1 MLLLLTLL
9 CTLYCKL
16 AFLCLIIN
24 TVSYKA
30 ESDHMPMHPTAV
42 PSASPRV
49 YSAVALS
56 STLISL
62 HWLPPPSIHI
72 NGRIQYY
79 IANITETKTGKK
91 WIFNAVEKV
100 LRIGSLHPDY
110 AYEFTVTART
120 IGNGP
125 YSLPATVRTR
135 EDGMFMCSMYTRI
148 TNNFQVKC

>member
-1 MLLLLTLL
+1 
-9 CTLYCKL
+9 
-16 AFLCLIIN
+16 
-24 TVSYKA
+24 
-30 ESDHMPMHPTAV
+30 MPMHPTAV

-49 YSAVALS
+49 YSAMGLS

-125 YSLPATVRTR
+125 YSLPTTVRTR
-135 EDGMFMCSMYTRI
+135 EDGTCAACIQESQIIF
-148 TNNFQVKC
+148 K